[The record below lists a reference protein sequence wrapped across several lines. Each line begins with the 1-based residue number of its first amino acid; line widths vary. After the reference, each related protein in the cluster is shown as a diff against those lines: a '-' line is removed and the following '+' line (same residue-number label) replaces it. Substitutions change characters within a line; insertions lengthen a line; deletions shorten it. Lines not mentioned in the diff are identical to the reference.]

1 MDHLKSLAE
10 DPQEEQQEEEEKQVV
25 RGNNT
30 LH

>member
-1 MDHLKSLAE
+1 MNHLKSLAE